1 MKQHSANGTQNNVC
15 RPSEGVVLRYLEV
28 KDALRVKS
36 SAYVS
41 KDTVPYLKYLK
52 IILRNLK
59 NLLFY
64 FFCLLAGRWHVEDRF
79 ENLLQFF
86 SSVKANDGP
95 IHCLFIL
102 HKYAKSFYKTKHKG

>member
-15 RPSEGVVLRYLEV
+15 RPSEGVVFRYLEV

-64 FFCLLAGRWHVEDRF
+64 FFCLLAGRGQVWELTTV
-79 ENLLQFF
+79 F
-86 SSVKANDGP
+86 SSGKANVG
-95 IHCLFIL
+95 LFIL
-102 HKYAKSFYKTKHKG
+102 HKYAKSFYKTKHKS